1 MLTIRALKERCKP
14 QRQLVAFTPCITVS
28 LIGLMARVNNEVFFV
43 IVFVFGISTNITLQA
58 VLTAITTTKCPLI
71 TSSIFMHGQTKQLG
85 HALARRE

>member
-71 TSSIFMHGQTKQLG
+71 TFQSSFMAKPNN
-85 HALARRE
+85 